1 MKITIDDLTIDTGSM
16 VNHKTLQVL
25 KDLSQEQ
32 RDAVCSLLAAYSE
45 KMYESLKCG
54 EYYNAGYEQAVSDM
68 KDYLNNFPID
78 FSKKGG
84 KK

>member
-1 MKITIDDLTIDTGSM
+1 MKITIDDLTIDTSI
-16 VNHKTLQVL
+16 VLKDKTSQVL
-25 KDLSQEQ
+25 KSLSQEQ
-32 RDAVCSLLAAYSE
+32 KDAVCSLLAAYSE
-45 KMYESLKCG
+45 KVYENLKCG

>member
-1 MKITIDDLTIDTGSM
+1 MKITIDDFTIDTAGM
-16 VNHKTLQVL
+16 VNYKTLQVL

-32 RDAVCSLLAAYSE
+32 KDAVCSLLAAYSE
-45 KMYESLKCG
+45 KMYEAIKCG

-78 FSKKGG
+78 LGKIGG